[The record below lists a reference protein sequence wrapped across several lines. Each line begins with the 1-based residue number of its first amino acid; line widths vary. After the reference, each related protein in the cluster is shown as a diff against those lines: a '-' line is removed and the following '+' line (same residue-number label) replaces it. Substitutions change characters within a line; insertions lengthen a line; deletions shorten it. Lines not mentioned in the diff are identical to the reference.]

1 MVKFNLMRKQY
12 IIKGTVI
19 FILLIGT
26 FFNLNAQEVNIF
38 DIAREGSLVQLKKVI
53 EKDTN
58 VINKINKSGYS
69 PLTLACYYGNN
80 EVAKYL
86 IENIKDINSNS
97 GYGTALMAAVV
108 KKNVELTRFL
118 LEHKADPNI
127 ADSNGTT
134 AMHYAVI
141 FENLDLNTQQYFQDD
156 IDCKDIPSIEDIE
169 RPEYVTECIDPS
181 PTPTPTITP
190 TNTVTPTTYY

>member
-1 MVKFNLMRKQY
+1 MRKQY
-12 IIKGTVI
+12 IKGTVI
-19 FILLIGT
+19 FILLIGS

-38 DIAREGSLVQLKKVI
+38 DIAREGSLVQLKKAV

-86 IENIKDINSNS
+86 IENVKDINSNS

-141 FENLDLNTQQYFQDD
+141 FENLELVKLLVKAKANTNLKDNRGNTAIDYVRINKNESINKLLN
-156 IDCKDIPSIEDIE
+156 
-169 RPEYVTECIDPS
+169 
-181 PTPTPTITP
+181 
-190 TNTVTPTTYY
+190 

>member
-141 FENLDLNTQQYFQDD
+141 FENLELVKLLVKAKAKTNLKDNRGNTAIDYVRINKNESINKLLN
-156 IDCKDIPSIEDIE
+156 
-169 RPEYVTECIDPS
+169 
-181 PTPTPTITP
+181 
-190 TNTVTPTTYY
+190 